1 MIPWCKIMT
10 VIAPSTLILLL
21 SFIFTKWV
29 TVQQVAFHTVV
40 GEANEVE
47 NKSPCTNRKCVACWV
62 ANTQDERHGGL
73 VHTLGHVP
81 RTVPELKGL
90 PAWFIRVGGTWST
103 SWSKIHSRSKYCG
116 HFSKLSDFLLSC
128 PVDMDGWRKMQAK
141 VLNFQ
146 SIRIR
151 YAFFVQ
157 QFRITAFPSLPTS
170 LVVHWQLFISCQEYS
185 RSAEQYLKGTAMG
198 HINDHCQHIPKYIP

>member
-1 MIPWCKIMT
+1 MT

-21 SFIFTKWV
+21 SFIFTNWV

-40 GEANEVE
+40 GEANETE
-47 NKSPCTNRKCVACWV
+47 NKNPCTNRKCVACWV
-62 ANTQDERHGGL
+62 ANTQDEHHGGP
-73 VHTLGHVP
+73 VRTLGHVP

-90 PAWFIRVGGTWST
+90 PAMFIRVGGAWST

-116 HFSKLSDFLLSC
+116 CFSKLSHFLLSC

-157 QFRITAFPSLPTS
+157 QFRIIAFPSLPTS
-170 LVVHWQLFISCQEYS
+170 LVVHWQLVIQLLSGLQ
-185 RSAEQYLKGTAMG
+185 
-198 HINDHCQHIPKYIP
+198 